1 MTAAQ
6 AHDILLEGR
15 VEEAE
20 RKGLPQF
27 LATCIEKE
35 QRGKCLEHV
44 AKSRSIEM
52 LHMVARHMNLCP
64 SADQSIVQF
73 AAKEGL
79 HDWMEPLTKLGFD
92 ISLPDPND
100 PNQTVLEIA
109 ASADDLP
116 TFKQAW
122 AQPSVKRILEDRQKS
137 ANLTG
142 HCLVTAILHGAVHIR
157 KFLQPLCED
166 VAMQVV
172 GTELCKSVDA
182 KPKDISVALSLG
194 IVFSS
199 DDLTSAAAFSR
210 PSVVKHLL
218 SRVGASSKLRLD
230 MFSAAVEMSRYDN
243 AFIVY
248 KELDN
253 TGNIPDTE
261 MERMNLMSQAME
273 QFSRIVLK
281 PRQMSSLPT
290 ANKATIDAI
299 AEVEKLC
306 GQFLDVDQKTPL
318 PFPHL
323 LAICGLLKCIP
334 DSVNLLFVDDD
345 GLRVFDYAGCQVNS
359 DAMMDFLRK
368 RHLPVHEALS
378 PKLLDLAVK
387 LGQKD
392 ELKDFLFKLLEDQ
405 QLVGDNVAS
414 LACVLHYF
422 LDLQISE
429 SEWSKISDIA
439 SVKNNLAPI
448 AAHQRDTGL
457 TLLMSVAGGCHSTT
471 LLESM
476 LNAGVVARTL
486 LLQDKKGRT
495 CLHHLLED
503 LPVYTSADQRHAASI
518 TMRHAVA
525 TEKARLLLG
534 LEPALAKKCD
544 REKRTPFILAARCG
558 AVPILTLLLSHWP
571 IQVLHSAFNTEG
583 MHAIHVAASSG
594 SVAVLKHLVLER
606 RIPVNLLTKST
617 VKGEKGA
624 LAGDT
629 PLHCAAR
636 AEQYDAFELLIDLG
650 ANPFIQNGLSET
662 PLQFVVKYG
671 KASLWQLAKLL
682 PATWH
687 LAFEGDLLVDAC
699 RNVHGDPSMAEWL
712 ARFIDPNQA
721 KRDRFGAGPLEAACH
736 ASNEKC
742 ASLMLQYGA
751 KLLYCDEDG
760 QNALHYSVLSA
771 PSVPCAM
778 LLLQHAQAQ
787 LAWDESEKFVVA
799 ADKNGD
805 TAMHLAARAG
815 YSDLVYALLSHQS
828 IRRHMGLKNKSG
840 LTAANSAALAGHR
853 SVALLCAQAEA
864 ESEGQAP
871 CSSDVSTWRMDH
883 HDDLKRFWEGVDNSE
898 GKAVVRREFG
908 GLPLAVYRPDNARAC
923 RESDVSVTPED
934 YRLAQS
940 GLSQEHLDILE
951 THPALANKL
960 TKSVVAEALLSCK
973 SHLPVV
979 QKLLDLVKEKTAQQV
994 TSVFC
999 RTCFPWVPVEDWPK
1013 LVSTIEIIAQ
1023 RWNQHLP
1030 EDSERHPIWQWLQ
1043 VFTSLRSVDIVRPK
1057 SFYDELDEFAT
1068 LVAPYLRHLPV
1079 PQLPNP
1085 NQQPATNILSTIL
1098 RILRQVEDIA
1108 TQISHLNC
1116 VPYDLGEFFPNKP
1129 LVSHYDMFDV
1139 NKSCRWKLSGQAIY
1153 YRSLFFFAPLRS
1165 KVRRTWIKK

>member
-6 AHDILLEGR
+6 AHAILLEGR

-100 PNQTVLEIA
+100 PDQTVLEIA
-109 ASADDLP
+109 ASANDLP

-122 AQPSVKRILEDRQKS
+122 AQPSVKRILEDRRKS

-157 KFLQPLCED
+157 EFLRPFCKD
-166 VAMQVV
+166 FAMRVV
-172 GTELCKSVDA
+172 GSELCKSVDT
-182 KPKDISVALSLG
+182 KPKDINAALSLG

-230 MFSAAVEMSRYDN
+230 MFSAAVQMSRYDN

-253 TGNIPDTE
+253 TENIPDTE
-261 MERMNLMSQAME
+261 MERMKLMSQTME
-273 QFSRIVLK
+273 QFSRIVLR
-281 PRQMSSLPT
+281 PPQMSFLPT

-299 AEVEKLC
+299 AKVENLC
-306 GQFLDVDQKTPL
+306 GHFLDVDQKTPL

-323 LAICGLLKCIP
+323 LAIRGLLKCIP
-334 DSVNLLFVDDD
+334 DSVNVLFVDDD

-378 PKLLDLAVK
+378 PKLIDLAEK
-387 LGQKD
+387 RGQKN

-422 LDLQISE
+422 LDLQLSE
-429 SEWSKISDIA
+429 SEWTKISGIA
-439 SVKNNLAPI
+439 SVKNNLASI
-448 AAHQRDTGL
+448 AAHQLDTGL

-471 LLESM
+471 FLESM
-476 LNAGVVARTL
+476 LNAGVVAQTL

-503 LPVYTSADQRHAASI
+503 LPVYTSSDQRHAASI

-534 LEPALAKKCD
+534 LAPALAKKCD
-544 REKRTPFILAARCG
+544 QEKRTPFILAARCG
-558 AVPILTLLLSHWP
+558 ALPILTLMLSHWP
-571 IQVLHSAFNTEG
+571 IQVLHSAFNLEG

-594 SVAVLKHLVLER
+594 SVAVLKHLVLQR
-606 RIPVNLLTKST
+606 RIPVNLLTKSP
-617 VKGEKGA
+617 VKGEVA

-636 AEQYDAFELLIDLG
+636 AEQCDAFELLMDMG

-662 PLQFVVKYG
+662 PLHFVVRYG

-751 KLLYCDEDG
+751 KLLYFDEDG
-760 QNALHYSVLSA
+760 HNALHYAVLSA

-787 LAWDESEKFVVA
+787 LAWDESEKFAVA

-815 YSDLVYALLSHQS
+815 HGDLVYALLLHQS
-828 IRRHMGLKNKSG
+828 IRRHMGLKNNSG

-853 SVALLCAQAEA
+853 SVALLCAHAEA
-864 ESEGQAP
+864 ESEGQAQ

-898 GKAVVRREFG
+898 GEAVVRREFG
-908 GLPLAVYRPDNARAC
+908 GLPLVVYRPDNARAC
-923 RESDVSVTPED
+923 RESGVSVTPED
-934 YRLAQS
+934 DRLAQS

-951 THPALANKL
+951 THPALAYKL
-960 TKSVVAEALLSCK
+960 TKSVVTEALLSCK

-994 TSVFC
+994 TSVFS

-1013 LVSTIEIIAQ
+1013 LVSTIEIMAQ

-1030 EDSERHPIWQWLQ
+1030 EDSEGHPVWQWLQ

-1085 NQQPATNILSTIL
+1085 NQQLATNMLSIIL

-1116 VPYDLGEFFPNKP
+1116 VPYDLGEFFHEKP
-1129 LVSHYDMFDV
+1129 LVSYYDMFDV
-1139 NKSCRWKLSGQAIY
+1139 NKSCRWKLSGQAMYVRIY
-1153 YRSLFFFAPLRS
+1153 NSPP
-1165 KVRRTWIKK
+1165 VG